1 MVHRI
6 VGIFA
11 ILLILTIPAISAF
24 GQTPTVSKVPVIIL
38 FKEKPIDKHVN
49 LIKSVGGEVT
59 RTYKIIN
66 GFAANLPETSIENL
80 KHNPLVTSID
90 PDLEVK
96 AIDTSA
102 DIQIRADQVWAAG
115 VTGTG
120 VPVAILDTGIDT
132 THPEFSGRILKCH
145 SEITNTNTCTDGNGH
160 GTHVAGIAA
169 AAGINTSAKGVA
181 PSASL
186 YIDQVLNS
194 KGSGTISGVIAGI
207 DWARTNGAK
216 VISMSLGTSP
226 ISTVEPN
233 CDSVLPSLT
242 TAINNAVASGI
253 SVVAAAGNDDING
266 VGAPACI
273 SSTIAV
279 AAVDSADNIASFSSR
294 GGPVADHGIAAPGV
308 NIFSSWKNGG
318 YNTISGTS
326 MATPLV
332 SGTIA
337 LLLKANPTLSPATI
351 KSTLFSTTCTSS
363 TTPSC
368 PTGSV
373 PNTAYGYGRIDA
385 LATFNAVAVP
395 VTVPTAPSAPV
406 LSTTG
411 NTATSIGISWTT
423 PANGGSAITG
433 YTYQW
438 STDNFASITGSTP
451 VSAGTN
457 SATIS
462 GLSASTSYNIRVF
475 ATNAIGNSASSN
487 VLTVAT
493 SATPQVATSVSVTN
507 ISYFTEGGKNAD
519 KHLDVKLT
527 LRDNLLNPVQSASV
541 SINLF
546 RNSILVASGT
556 GTTLSDGTITFV
568 LRNASPGTYSTVV
581 TTVSAGSLT
590 WDKVTPS
597 NSYTKIT

>member
-1 MVHRI
+1 MLGNKLVAL
-6 VGIFA
+6 GILS
-11 ILLILTIPAISAF
+11 LLIIAIPSAAVY
-24 GQTPTVSKVPVIIL
+24 GQQSSKVPVIIL
-38 FKEKPIDKHVN
+38 FKENPTDKHVN
-49 LIKSVGGEVT
+49 LIKSVGGEIT
-59 RTYKIIN
+59 RTYKIID
-66 GFAANLPETSIENL
+66 GFAANLPQTSIENL
-80 KHNPLVTSID
+80 KNNPLVISVD
-90 PDLEVK
+90 PDVEVR
-96 AIDTSA
+96 ALDTSA

-115 VTGTG
+115 DTGTG

-145 SEITNTNTCTDGNGH
+145 SELTNTNTCEDQNGH
-160 GTHVAGIAA
+160 GTHVAGIAG

-181 PSASL
+181 PSVSFYVA
-186 YIDQVLNS
+186 QVLDAS
-194 KGSGTISGVIAGI
+194 GSGSISGVIAGI
-207 DWARTNGAK
+207 DWATANGAK
-216 VISMSLGTSP
+216 VISMSLGTNP
-226 ISTVEPN
+226 ISKTEPN
-233 CDSVLPSLT
+233 CDTVIPSLT
-242 TAINNAVASGI
+242 TAINNAVSAGATVI
-253 SVVAAAGNDDING
+253 AAAGNSGKQG

-279 AAVDSADNIASFSSR
+279 AAVNSADNIASFSSR

-308 NIFSSWKNGG
+308 NIFSSWINGG

-337 LLLKANPTLSPATI
+337 LLLKANPTLSPVTL

-385 LATFNAVAVP
+385 LAAFNAVAVP

-433 YTYQW
+433 YTYHW

-475 ATNAIGNSASSN
+475 ATNTIGNSASSN